1 MLVGACAVDGNEL
14 SRRQGRLDDFI
25 TRAQSSRLGWLTVHS
40 SLSLSLC
47 FSSES
52 QSFVPF
58 LGSTPQPSVRGSG
71 EREGKRIVGLIKS
84 SIERARGEK
93 IDLHNGCV
101 LRVSTCVWRR

>member
-58 LGSTPQPSVRGSG
+58 LGSTPQPSVRGSA

-93 IDLHNGCV
+93 IDLHNSCV